1 MLPMPSGGSY
11 ITEVPGGGATV
22 RRMWERP
29 HHRTTYPR
37 GNTEYKT
44 DGTEQTASNSVSE
57 RHDGEYREPDE
68 QGMTI
73 SITVSITVGKRQ
85 RVETDSSNFG
95 GKHKNREEGVRLR
108 YSR

>member
-1 MLPMPSGGSY
+1 
-11 ITEVPGGGATV
+11 
-22 RRMWERP
+22 MWERP
-29 HHRTTYPR
+29 HYGTASTSGSPDDKTY
-37 GNTEYKT
+37 
-44 DGTEQTASNSVSE
+44 GTEQIASDSASE
-57 RHDGEYREPDE
+57 RYGREHRERDE

-108 YSR
+108 YFR